1 MGDVEP
7 LLGVYKGLVVV
18 FRGVWG
24 CSGEAKLI
32 ICDNESRLLWYMV
45 KKRGFKGVLK
55 SGRKVQIFISDLNNG
70 VW

>member
-1 MGDVEP
+1 M
-7 LLGVYKGLVVV
+7 VV